1 MRRAPGLWA
10 TGIALAATA
19 AMSLWAAP
27 RVGQRL
33 PVHWNFAG
41 EVDRYG
47 SRFEGLVLLP
57 LLTLGM
63 GVLLAVLPRFEP
75 RRTHIEQ
82 SARAYNAVWIVTMA
96 TLTLVHAAALF
107 TALGED
113 VPVAPL
119 VLGAIGLLLLVT
131 GNYLGKVRS
140 NFFLGIRTPWTL
152 SSEHVWNR
160 THRVGGRL
168 FAGVGLL
175 VLATLPLSHV
185 VSAWVLAVGLGAI
198 TLGLAAYSYV
208 LWRQDPTGEGA
219 AR

>member
-1 MRRAPGLWA
+1 
-10 TGIALAATA
+10 
-19 AMSLWAAP
+19 
-27 RVGQRL
+27 
-33 PVHWNFAG
+33 
-41 EVDRYG
+41 
-47 SRFEGLVLLP
+47 
-57 LLTLGM
+57 
-63 GVLLAVLPRFEP
+63 
-75 RRTHIEQ
+75 
-82 SARAYNAVWIVTMA
+82 MA